1 MNDEGSAISD
11 RPAVS
16 DWATDFDHLSNEWAT
31 RGPEILA
38 DLRERCPVAHTDRFH
53 GAYLVTRY
61 DDITEVARQTDT
73 FSSRITLINDN
84 HPDNV
89 KLVLPPITLDPPDH
103 GPIRRALL
111 PSFNPSEMAA
121 LEPWVRDVTKRL
133 LDDLIG
139 RELVDG
145 ALDFGQLLPV
155 EVMAHLFGVSSELGP
170 TFRGWVNG
178 MLKDGLV
185 DLDIARRANREIQ
198 AYFAEQLA
206 QRRLDPK
213 DDLVTTVLNAE
224 AHEPDGT
231 TRPFTERERIGS
243 LYLLMLGGIDTTWS
257 SLGSILFH
265 LATHP
270 DDLARLAGSPELM
283 PSAVE
288 EFLRFYSPWRSPESS
303 PTTPRSLAAPCRQA
317 SVSCCPTRPPTGTKP
332 ISTDRTRS
340 FSIVRTTAMSRSASV
355 CTAALAPTWP
365 AWNYRSVSN
374 SGSIGIQGSSWRSTR
389 PRSCGLSVRYG
400 GHAASRCGFSP
411 NVQRS
416 STSGWS
422 KSRVPRSRVATSRIC

>member
-155 EVMAHLFGVSSELGP
+155 EVMAHLFGVSPDLGP

-288 EFLRFYSPWRSPESS
+288 EFLRFYSPVTIARVITDDAEIAGCPVSAGQRLLLSYPSANRDETHFDRPNEVVLDRENNRHVAFGVGVHRCLGSNLARMELQVGLELWLDRYPRFELAVDPAEIVWSFGPVRG
-303 PTTPRSLAAPCRQA
+303 PRSVPLRILA
-317 SVSCCPTRPPTGTKP
+317 
-332 ISTDRTRS
+332 
-340 FSIVRTTAMSRSASV
+340 
-355 CTAALAPTWP
+355 
-365 AWNYRSVSN
+365 
-374 SGSIGIQGSSWRSTR
+374 
-389 PRSCGLSVRYG
+389 
-400 GHAASRCGFSP
+400 
-411 NVQRS
+411 
-416 STSGWS
+416 
-422 KSRVPRSRVATSRIC
+422 